1 MDRSDVM
8 YLVSET
14 QSKDMY
20 GAYTSLATKR
30 KVYCEV
36 SSITQSEWFE
46 GSRNGLNPSLRFRM
60 FAPDYEG
67 EKLIL
72 YNDTFYSIYRTY
84 RDKNEI
90 IELYCEVNE
99 KAIGTV
105 VFDPIPPVVTPISS
119 NG

>member
-8 YLVSET
+8 YLIAAT
-14 QSKDMY
+14 QSKDSY
-20 GAYTSLATKR
+20 GVYKELLTKR
-30 KVYCEV
+30 QVYCEV
-36 SSITQSEWFE
+36 SSVTQSEWFE

-60 FAPDYEG
+60 FASDYQG
-67 EKLIL
+67 EKLIQ
-72 YNDTFYSIYRTY
+72 YNNTYYSIYRTY

-105 VFDPIPPVVTPISS
+105 IFEPSPPK
-119 NG
+119 

>member
-8 YLVSET
+8 YLISAVQT
-14 QSKDMY
+14 KDEL
-20 GAYTSLATKR
+20 GVFREELTAR

-36 SSITQSEWFE
+36 SSVSMAEWFE

-67 EKLIL
+67 EKMLAF
-72 YNDTFYSIYRTY
+72 NGTFYSIYRTY

-90 IELYCEVNE
+90 IELYAEVNE
-99 KAIGTV
+99 KAKGTAVFIG
-105 VFDPIPPVVTPISS
+105 
-119 NG
+119 